1 MSEGPAGTGQADSR
15 VSGQTIRFTWN
26 EGPTKGKTHEHVFH
40 PDGTVEWHA
49 VPAEPGH
56 SQAAHGAERPRYA
69 ALAVGDDVCL
79 VSYLSSA
86 GYTLTVALCFTDQS
100 LTGIAS
106 SQKTWVPV
114 QGYFEIAD

>member
-1 MSEGPAGTGQADSR
+1 MTEQRADSR

-26 EGPTKGKTHEHVFH
+26 EGPTQGKTHEHVFH
-40 PDGTVEWHA
+40 PDGTVQWRA
-49 VPAEPGH
+49 VPAEEGAAQGGAD
-56 SQAAHGAERPRYA
+56 QAPDRPRYA

-79 VSYLSSA
+79 VSYLSSS

-106 SQKTWVPV
+106 NEKTWVPV
-114 QGYFEIAD
+114 RGFFEIAD

>member
-1 MSEGPAGTGQADSR
+1 MTEQRADSR

-26 EGPTKGKTHEHVFH
+26 EGPTQGKTHEHVFH
-40 PDGTVEWHA
+40 PDGTVQWRA
-49 VPAEPGH
+49 VPAEEG
-56 SQAAHGAERPRYA
+56 AAHGGADQAPDRPRYA

-79 VSYLSSA
+79 VSYLSSS

-106 SQKTWVPV
+106 NEKTWVPV
-114 QGYFEIAD
+114 RGFFEIAD